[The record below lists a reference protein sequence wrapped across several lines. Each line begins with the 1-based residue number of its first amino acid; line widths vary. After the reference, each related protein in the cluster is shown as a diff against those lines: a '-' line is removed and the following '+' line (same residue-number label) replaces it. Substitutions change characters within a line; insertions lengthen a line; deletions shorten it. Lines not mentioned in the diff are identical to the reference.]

1 MWRVSRLRSS
11 VLWVEVRGSAAT
23 ARPGVVVEDV
33 SRSLCSYM
41 ANWMGDGVM
50 ARVEQSNG
58 RWTSASLEGDEGT
71 G

>member
-1 MWRVSRLRSS
+1 MEGFAIESS
-11 VLWVEVRGSAAT
+11 ILQWVQVWVSAAT

-50 ARVEQSNG
+50 AK
-58 RWTSASLEGDEGT
+58 LE
-71 G
+71 